1 MILLT
6 KDFFHTG
13 AHAVGAAHR
22 QESGF
27 VGPWVE
33 RQKQFSNQY
42 FIDMFDSS
50 LGWEMEQKGSTR
62 NPLYQ
67 WVGDV
72 KRGDSK
78 L

>member
-1 MILLT
+1 M
-6 KDFFHTG
+6 
-13 AHAVGAAHR
+13 GAAHR
-22 QESGF
+22 GASGF

>member
-6 KDFFHTG
+6 KIFFRTG

-67 WVGDV
+67 WVGDI